1 MKSFLFALSLL
12 SLSLIDSYK
21 VININTLIK
30 RPIEDSIISFIKI
43 SNVNNIR
50 IKNHSSYLVLKFS
63 DEINKNPENKLKTNI
78 KNNLLSINE
87 SLIILL
93 KPQVR
98 REEMSFYDIYDI
110 IKNNNKPLLI
120 INNKNSNNLK
130 SKYVYLIKSKTEYII
145 KYSFDYN
152 NNKNKYFLDIIANPL
167 DKYETLWDISAIID
181 DKNTNDKLVML
192 GYNIKNW
199 IEYQIYQSETFND
212 LYKKYMILYY
222 FLNIKSNEL

>member
-1 MKSFLFALSLL
+1 MKVFLFILLSLL
-12 SLSLIDSYK
+12 TEAYK

-43 SNVNNIR
+43 NNLNNIR
-50 IKNHSSYLVLKFS
+50 IKNHSSYLILKFS
-63 DEINKNPENKLKTNI
+63 DEVNKKPVNKLSSDI
-78 KNNLLSINE
+78 SNNLISINE

-93 KPQVR
+93 KPQVKK
-98 REEMSFYDIYDI
+98 EEKTFYDIYNI
-110 IKNNNKPLLI
+110 IKNNNKPLMI
-120 INNKNSNNLK
+120 INNKNLNNLK
-130 SKYVYLIKSKTEYII
+130 SKYVYLIKSRTEYFI

-152 NNKNKYFLDIIANPL
+152 NKKNKYYLDIIANPI

-181 DKNTNDKLVML
+181 DISSNDKLIML
-192 GYNIKNW
+192 GNNIKNW
-199 IEYQIYQSETFND
+199 IEYQIYQLDTFND

>member
-1 MKSFLFALSLL
+1 MKVFLLILLSLL
-12 SLSLIDSYK
+12 TEAYK

-43 SNVNNIR
+43 NNLNNIR
-50 IKNHSSYLVLKFS
+50 IKNHSSYLILKFS
-63 DEINKNPENKLKTNI
+63 DEVNKKPVNKLSSDI
-78 KNNLLSINE
+78 SNNLISINE

-93 KPQVR
+93 KPQVKK
-98 REEMSFYDIYDI
+98 EEKTFYDIYDI
-110 IKNNNKPLLI
+110 IKNNNKPLMI
-120 INNKNSNNLK
+120 INDKNLNNLK
-130 SKYVYLIKSKTEYII
+130 SKYVYLIKSRTEYFI

-152 NNKNKYFLDIIANPL
+152 NKKNKYYLDIIANPI

-181 DKNTNDKLVML
+181 DISSNDKLIML
-192 GYNIKNW
+192 GNNIKNW
-199 IEYQIYQSETFND
+199 IEYQIYQLDTFND

>member
-1 MKSFLFALSLL
+1 MKVFLFILLSLL
-12 SLSLIDSYK
+12 TESYK

-30 RPIEDSIISFIKI
+30 RPVEDSIISFIKI
-43 SNVNNIR
+43 NNLNNIR
-50 IKNHSSYLVLKFS
+50 IKNHSSYLILKFS
-63 DEINKNPENKLKTNI
+63 DEFNKKPVNKLTSDI
-78 KNNLLSINE
+78 SNNLISINE

-93 KPQVR
+93 KPQVKK
-98 REEMSFYDIYDI
+98 EEKSFYDIYDI

-120 INNKNSNNLK
+120 INKKNSYNLK
-130 SKYVYLIKSKTEYII
+130 SKYVYLIKTKTEYII

-152 NNKNKYFLDIIANPL
+152 NKKNKYFLDIIANPI

-181 DKNTNDKLVML
+181 DINTNDKLIML

-199 IEYQIYQSETFND
+199 IEYQIYQSDTFND

-222 FLNIKSNEL
+222 FLNIKSKEL